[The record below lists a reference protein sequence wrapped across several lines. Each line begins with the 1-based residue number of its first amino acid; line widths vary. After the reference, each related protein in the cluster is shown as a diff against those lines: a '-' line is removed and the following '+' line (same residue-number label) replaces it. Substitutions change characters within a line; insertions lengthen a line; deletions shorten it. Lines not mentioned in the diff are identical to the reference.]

1 MISGDCEIIEP
12 LIIMDKKYNGY
23 RMSAA
28 DAQRVAHQIAFAP
41 IVFQVS
47 RLMIKYG
54 IFAMLEEAGRK
65 NPAGLTIAEISSASG
80 ISMYGT
86 KVLLESSLTAGTVF
100 YNDGRFTISKI
111 GWFLLNDPMVKADI
125 DFNHDVNYKGMFH
138 LDEAIETGKPAGLKE
153 LGNWP
158 TLYEGLSSFEPGIQ
172 KSWFG
177 FDHFYS
183 DNSFEEALP
192 HVFAD
197 NPAGILDIGGNTGR
211 FALKCVSEYA
221 DVNVTVMD
229 LPQQI
234 GMLAK
239 NIEAKPGAER
249 IHTHPGDLLKPET
262 AIPGGFDV
270 VWMSQFLDCFS
281 EEQVV
286 SILTRVA
293 RSITADTQ
301 VFIMETLWD
310 RQRFDTASFDL
321 AQTSVYFT
329 AMANGNSKMFFSGD
343 LENMI
348 GNAGLKI
355 VEIIDNLGY
364 GHSLIRCVL
373 K

>member
-211 FALKCVSEYA
+211 FALKCVSEYTG
-221 DVNVTVMD
+221 VNVTVMD

-234 GMLAK
+234 GMLEK
-239 NIEAKPGAER
+239 NIDGKSGSER
-249 IHTHPGDLLKPET
+249 IHTHAGDLL
-262 AIPGGFDV
+262 IPK
-270 VWMSQFLDCFS
+270 
-281 EEQVV
+281 
-286 SILTRVA
+286 R
-293 RSITADTQ
+293 
-301 VFIMETLWD
+301 
-310 RQRFDTASFDL
+310 
-321 AQTSVYFT
+321 
-329 AMANGNSKMFFSGD
+329 N
-343 LENMI
+343 
-348 GNAGLKI
+348 
-355 VEIIDNLGY
+355 
-364 GHSLIRCVL
+364 
-373 K
+373 

>member
-138 LDEAIETGKPAGLKE
+138 LDEAIETG
-153 LGNWP
+153 
-158 TLYEGLSSFEPGIQ
+158 
-172 KSWFG
+172 
-177 FDHFYS
+177 
-183 DNSFEEALP
+183 
-192 HVFAD
+192 
-197 NPAGILDIGGNTGR
+197 
-211 FALKCVSEYA
+211 
-221 DVNVTVMD
+221 
-229 LPQQI
+229 
-234 GMLAK
+234 
-239 NIEAKPGAER
+239 
-249 IHTHPGDLLKPET
+249 
-262 AIPGGFDV
+262 
-270 VWMSQFLDCFS
+270 
-281 EEQVV
+281 
-286 SILTRVA
+286 
-293 RSITADTQ
+293 
-301 VFIMETLWD
+301 
-310 RQRFDTASFDL
+310 
-321 AQTSVYFT
+321 
-329 AMANGNSKMFFSGD
+329 
-343 LENMI
+343 
-348 GNAGLKI
+348 
-355 VEIIDNLGY
+355 
-364 GHSLIRCVL
+364 
-373 K
+373 